1 MLYSICVEIY
11 ENKVSFYTLKS
22 IHVKYRILLTIHLWK
37 KQSLEYKKNVLIYLL
52 VAMIRF
58 IKLNTVC
65 WRVHYIY
72 FLCVFLL
79 IS

>member
-37 KQSLEYKKNVLIYLL
+37 KQSLEYKKNVLICLL
-52 VAMIRF
+52 GGYDKIHKNSILFVGEF
-58 IKLNTVC
+58 II
-65 WRVHYIY
+65 YI
-72 FLCVFLL
+72 FCVFF
-79 IS
+79 